1 MPVLAVTRDHRFRQE
16 GVEDVARLVVAFAR
30 LLDAHADPRH
40 FLRDTGGGADLEP
53 ALRQMV
59 EHADF
64 LDDLPRLMIRQ
75 DEAHDAQADR
85 PRLQRDLRD

>member
-1 MPVLAVTRDHRFRQE
+1 MPVLAMMRDNRFGQK

-40 FLRDTGGGADLEP
+40 FLRDSRGGADLEP

-64 LDDLPRLMIRQ
+64 LDDLPRLVIRQ
-75 DEAHDAQADR
+75 D
-85 PRLQRDLRD
+85 